1 MRVDNSADSRS
12 GNNERSVTSN
22 VTASTRTTDG
32 NNIDSTTSTSGSG
45 AASSDSGDAA
55 SRNEK
60 SSSTAHRGLKL
71 LVGETASIKSLPKKT
86 ADKIISYLSYDSSK
100 RYRCV
105 FQKRP
110 ECDFDLCEKCFN
122 HGLGNVSKG

>member
-1 MRVDNSADSRS
+1 MATTLILQQVQVDLEQLHQILGMLLLD
-12 GNNERSVTSN
+12 
-22 VTASTRTTDG
+22 
-32 NNIDSTTSTSGSG
+32 
-45 AASSDSGDAA
+45 
-55 SRNEK
+55 
-60 SSSTAHRGLKL
+60 RGLKL

-105 FQKRP
+105 FKKRP